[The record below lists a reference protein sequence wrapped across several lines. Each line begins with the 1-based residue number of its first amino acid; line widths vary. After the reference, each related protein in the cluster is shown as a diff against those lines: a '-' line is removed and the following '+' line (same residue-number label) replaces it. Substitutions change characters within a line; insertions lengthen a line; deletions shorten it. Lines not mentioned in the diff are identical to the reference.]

1 MAEKLIFGVDFSGAS
16 TVPNNTWLATGRLG
30 NLGLDIVDV
39 KKVGSLALK
48 DELIKHN
55 GHAVGIDSP
64 FSLPAE
70 FLHYMARSQK
80 RTQYQSFQEMAEAL
94 FNIGQAGF
102 IELAQNFKKDYKR
115 EPKRVTDKWKGSL
128 AISPLHRGNPSM
140 VQMTYQCIQLLAM
153 LPPDRFYTL
162 PFQSEIEG
170 GCAVVEVY
178 PRDTLRYF
186 QLKETGYKSNVKK
199 DEPQVTSVRHEI
211 VQELLQIKEKRGLTF
226 RNVPQLNLNKN
237 MLASVINSDHALD
250 AVIAC
255 YTTAIFAEAK
265 ELFVDP
271 FSLNDLDVLLEGWI
285 YRPASAN

>member
-1 MAEKLIFGVDFSGAS
+1 MAEKLIFGVDYSGAS
-16 TVPNNTWLATGRLG
+16 AVPNNTWLATGRLG
-30 NLGLDIVDV
+30 GTGLEIVDV

-48 DELIKHN
+48 DELIKHK
-55 GHAVGIDSP
+55 GRAVGIDSP
-64 FSLPAE
+64 FSLPVD
-70 FLHYMARSQK
+70 FLHYMARSQQ
-80 RTQYQSFQEMAEAL
+80 RTPYQSFQEMAEAL
-94 FNIGQAGF
+94 FHIGQTGF
-102 IELAQNFKKDYKR
+102 IELAKEFKR

-140 VQMTYQCIQLLAM
+140 VQMSYQCIQLLAM

-170 GCAVVEVY
+170 GCAVIEVY

-186 QLKETGYKSNVKK
+186 QLKETGYKSKDKK

-211 VQELLQIKEKRGLTF
+211 VHELLELKEKRGLTY
-226 RNVPQLNLNKN
+226 RNVPRLNMNKN

-255 YTTAIFAEAK
+255 YTTAMFEEAK

-285 YRPASAN
+285 YRPTGES

>member
-1 MAEKLIFGVDFSGAS
+1 MAEKLIFGADFSGAS

-30 NLGLDIVDV
+30 TLGLDIVEV

-48 DELIKHN
+48 DELIKHK
-55 GHAVGIDSP
+55 GYAVGIDSP

-70 FLHYMARSQK
+70 FLHYMARSQQ
-80 RTQYQSFQEMAEAL
+80 RTPYQSFQEMAEAL
-94 FNIGQAGF
+94 FHLGQAGF
-102 IELAQNFKKDYKR
+102 IELAKDFKR

-170 GCAVVEVY
+170 SCAVIEVY

-211 VQELLQIKEKRGLTF
+211 VQGLLELKEKRGLTF
-226 RNVPQLNLNKN
+226 RNVPKLNLNKN
-237 MLASVINSDHALD
+237 VLASVINSDHALD

-271 FSLNDLDVLLEGWI
+271 FSLDDLDVLLEGWI
-285 YRPASAN
+285 YRPASEN

>member
-16 TVPNNTWLATGRLG
+16 VVPNNTWLASGRLS
-30 NLGLDIVDV
+30 NLGLEIVDV
-39 KKVGSLALK
+39 KKVGSLGLK
-48 DELIKHN
+48 DELTKHK
-55 GHAVGIDSP
+55 GYAVGIDSP

-70 FLHYMARSQK
+70 FLHYMARSQQ
-80 RTQYQSFQEMAEAL
+80 RAQYQSFQEMAEAL
-94 FNIGQAGF
+94 FHIGQAGF
-102 IELAQNFKKDYKR
+102 IELAKEFKR

-153 LPPDRFYTL
+153 LPPDHFYTL
-162 PFQSEIEG
+162 PFQSETEG
-170 GCAVVEVY
+170 GCAVIEVY
-178 PRDTLRYF
+178 PRDTLHYF
-186 QLKETGYKSNVKK
+186 QLKETGYKSKDKK

-211 VQELLQIKEKRGLTF
+211 VQDLLEIKEKRGLTF
-226 RNVPQLNLNKN
+226 RNVPKMSMNKS

-255 YTTAIFAEAK
+255 YTTAMFAEAK

-285 YRPASAN
+285 YRPSNEN